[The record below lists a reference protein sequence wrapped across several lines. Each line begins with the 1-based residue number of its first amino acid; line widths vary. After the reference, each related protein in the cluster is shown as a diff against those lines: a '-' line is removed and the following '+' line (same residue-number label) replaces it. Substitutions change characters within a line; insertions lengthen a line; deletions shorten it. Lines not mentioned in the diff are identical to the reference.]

1 MFMTG
6 YPEGVVYVLAL
17 ACMRIRVVVNPPH
30 RDGPGRTCM
39 WHTHSHRRGS
49 VAGIPA
55 RTNLAVCEPK
65 LKTEGFSVQGL
76 GDSGGISRGGAK
88 APRPCCVCR
97 VVSAVGGRGP
107 SRAPGW
113 AVGRGL
119 PPGGFR
125 TGGSVTLRA
134 QEHRQSVVLQLGPN
148 PTHPDLKN
156 SLSEA

>member
-1 MFMTG
+1 
-6 YPEGVVYVLAL
+6 
-17 ACMRIRVVVNPPH
+17 
-30 RDGPGRTCM
+30 M
-39 WHTHSHRRGS
+39 WHTHSHRRAS

-76 GDSGGISRGGAK
+76 GDSGENSRGGAK
-88 APRPCCVCR
+88 ALPRAAC

-148 PTHPDLKN
+148 PTHPDLK
-156 SLSEA
+156 SLSSFKRNMKYIKLLYSCVAASY